1 MRRAEAPELHAAK
14 EFGGKLFRAVFTGEL
29 IAQLRGSVEQS
40 LNNDRG
46 LRIRLRLTD
55 APELA
60 DLPVRV
66 AASRYR
72 IGVSLAVC
80 SIDGL
85 TSSGGFAVTGY
96 RPMTLADLAGRVVDP
111 V

>member
-1 MRRAEAPELHAAK
+1 VLPAW
-14 EFGGKLFRAVFTGEL
+14 
-29 IAQLRGSVEQS
+29 
-40 LNNDRG
+40 
-46 LRIRLRLTD
+46 RLLVRPLD
-55 APELA
+55 PELA

-72 IGVSLAVC
+72 IGVALAVC

-96 RPMTLADLAGRVVDP
+96 RPMTLADLAGHLARTADGKMQWKLV
-111 V
+111 